1 MKAEPTGCSEGL
13 EKGVRER
20 KRSETREFSESSWKA
35 GVTSNGDR
43 KGGRE
48 SRCGDGNVLTQRFSK
63 VLGKKWNWHLNLC
76 SSSRR
81 GLGWR
86 QELERHPSI

>member
-1 MKAEPTGCSEGL
+1 M
-13 EKGVRER
+13 
-20 KRSETREFSESSWKA
+20 
-35 GVTSNGDR
+35 
-43 KGGRE
+43 
-48 SRCGDGNVLTQRFSK
+48 LTQRFSK

-86 QELERHPSI
+86 QELERHQHMIVFNTESVSL